1 VQIYY
6 SVSKIDDLLLKYW
19 GYNKFRPLQEEI
31 ITSVLAGNDTLALLP
46 TGGGKSICFQ
56 VPAMAIEGRCLVI
69 SPLIALMKDQ
79 VENLNKRGIK
89 AAALYTGMHPLEIE
103 RTISTAVFGDLKFLY
118 VSPERLQTDLMKA
131 NISQMNISLIAVDEA
146 HCISQWGYD
155 FRPPYLRIA
164 EIRDFLPKAPIIAL
178 TATATPKVVL
188 DIQEKLLFKK
198 QNLFQKSFERSN
210 LIYFVIKEEDKLNR
224 LLRIAQ
230 KMNGTAVVYV
240 RNRRKTQDIAA
251 FLVHHGISA
260 DFYHAGMTPADR
272 DRKQS
277 EWIHGKMRI
286 MVATN
291 AFGMGIDKADVR
303 FVVHL
308 DIPDNVEAYFQEA
321 GRGGRDEKE
330 AWAILLY
337 ENSDIIDLKHNF
349 DQSFPDIDTIRNVY
363 HALGNYYQIP
373 VGAGKNTQ
381 HSFDLAAFCSNYNL
395 NPIITL
401 NSIKFLARQG
411 LLFLSEDINKP
422 SRIFIPCS
430 NEDFYAFQISHKSYD
445 SFLKLLLRSYGGL
458 FNDFTRIS
466 ESDIAK
472 RLNTDESAVISMFNK
487 LEQLNILIYDPQT
500 TKPKIVFLEE
510 RIDAKNLQL
519 DSENYQFL
527 KDNAQLRLN
536 AILGYIDK
544 TSKCRS
550 RQLLNYFGEN
560 TTKRCGK
567 CDVCLQRNK
576 LDLSEYEFDEI
587 EKVIKPVLKEKSLSL
602 EELIDEI
609 DHLNDQKII
618 KVVNWLIDNN
628 KIDVTDNQNLHWKK

>member
-1 VQIYY
+1 MG
-6 SVSKIDDLLLKYW
+6 KIHEILLKYW
-19 GYNKFRPLQEEI
+19 GYNKFRPLQEDI
-31 ITSVLAGNDTLALLP
+31 ITSVLDGNDTLALLP

-56 VPAMAIEGRCLVI
+56 VPAMALNGKCLVI

-89 AAALYTGMHPLEIE
+89 AAALYTGMHPLEIQ
-103 RTISTAVFGDLKFLY
+103 RTLSAAVFGDLKFLY
-118 VSPERLQTDLMKA
+118 VSPERLETDLMKA
-131 NISQMNISLIAVDEA
+131 NLAQMNISLIAVDEA

-164 EIRDFLPKAPIIAL
+164 DIREYAPKAPIIAL
-178 TATATPKVVL
+178 TATATPRVVE
-188 DIQEKLLFKK
+188 DIQEKLNFKRK
-198 QNLFQKSFERSN
+198 NIFQKSFERSN
-210 LIYFVIKEEDKLNR
+210 LTYFVIKEENKLNR
-224 LLRIAQ
+224 LIRVAS
-230 KMNGTAVVYV
+230 KMNGSGVVYV
-240 RNRRKTQDIAA
+240 RNRRKTQEIAEY
-251 FLVHHGISA
+251 LVHHGISA
-260 DFYHAGMTPADR
+260 EFYHAGMTPKDR

-277 EWIHGKMRI
+277 EWIDGKRRI

-291 AFGMGIDKADVR
+291 AFGMGIDKPDVR

-308 DIPDNVEAYFQEA
+308 DIPDNMEAYFQEA

-349 DQSFPDIDTIRNVY
+349 DQTYPDIDTIRNVY
-363 HALGNYYQIP
+363 HALGNFYQIP
-373 VGAGKNTQ
+373 IGAGKNTQ
-381 HSFDLAAFCSNYNL
+381 HSFDIASFCSNYNL

-401 NSIKFLARQG
+401 NSIKFLERQG
-411 LLFLSEDINKP
+411 ILILTDEINKP

-430 NEDFYAFQISHKSYD
+430 NEDFYAFQVAHKSYD
-445 SFLKLLLRSYGGL
+445 QFLKLLLRSYGGL

-466 ESDIAK
+466 EIDIAK
-472 RLNTDESAVISMFNK
+472 RLSTDEATVISTFKK

-500 TKPKIVFLEE
+500 NKPKIIFLEE
-510 RIDAKNLQL
+510 RFEASNLQL
-519 DSENYQFL
+519 NPENYQFL
-527 KDNAQLRLN
+527 KENALQRLN
-536 AILGYIDK
+536 AMVDYING

-550 RQLLNYFGEN
+550 KQLLNYFGE
-560 TTKRCGK
+560 TSPKRCGK

-587 EKVIKPVLKEKSLSL
+587 SKVIKPILKENRLSL

-609 DHLNDQKII
+609 DHLNDHKII

-628 KIDVTDNQNLHWKK
+628 KIDSDKENKLYWKK

>member
-1 VQIYY
+1 M
-6 SVSKIDDLLLKYW
+6 SKIDDILLKYW

-131 NISQMNISLIAVDEA
+131 NISQMNITLIAVDEA

-188 DIQEKLLFKK
+188 DIQEKLLFKR

-277 EWIHGKMRI
+277 EWINGKMRI

-337 ENSDIIDLKHNF
+337 ENADIIDLKHNF

-381 HSFDLAAFCSNYNL
+381 QSFDLAAFCSNYNL

-411 LLFLSEDINKP
+411 ILFLSEDINKP

-445 SFLKLLLRSYGGL
+445 SFLKLMLRSYGGL

-472 RLNTDESAVISMFNK
+472 RLNTDESTVISMFNK

-500 TKPKIVFLEE
+500 TKPKIIFLEE

-519 DSENYQFL
+519 DPENYQFL

-544 TSKCRS
+544 TTKCRS
-550 RQLLNYFGEN
+550 RQLLNYFGES

-618 KVVNWLIDNN
+618 KVINWLIDNN
-628 KIDVTDNQNLHWKK
+628 KIDVTDNQKLYWKK